1 MANPKMHNHSRT
13 FLLIAVIVALF
24 LIIGHLLAG
33 PRGAMIALMI
43 AGALNFYAYW
53 NSDKIVLRLYNA
65 QEVSSQTA
73 PDLYR
78 IVQTLAQR
86 ANLPMP
92 RVCII
97 DSEQPNAFATG
108 RHPNHAAVA
117 ASTGLLK
124 VLDSREVAG
133 VMAHELA
140 HIANRDT
147 LTMTVTATLA
157 GAIGYLA
164 QLPFLFMSHR
174 SDENR
179 SHGAFVHLIVMILA
193 PLAALLVQMAI
204 SRTREYSADAMGAE
218 ISGDPAAL
226 ASALQKIEQAALRID
241 NPTAEEN
248 PATAHL
254 FIINPLIQGGMD
266 NLFSTHP
273 TTANRIKRLKELNP
287 QHQTIIKNKGP
298 WG

>member
-1 MANPKMHNHSRT
+1 MHNHSRT
-13 FLLIAVIVALF
+13 FFLIAVIVALF
-24 LIIGHLLAG
+24 LVMGHLLAG
-33 PRGAMIALMI
+33 PRGAMIALII

-53 NSDKIVLRLYNA
+53 NSDKMVLRLYGA

-92 RVCII
+92 RVYII

-108 RHPNHAAVA
+108 RDPQHAAVA

-164 QLPFLFMSHR
+164 QLPFLFMNHR

-204 SRTREYSADAMGAE
+204 SRTREYSADAMGAQ

-226 ASALQKIEQAALRID
+226 ASALHKIEQAALRID

-254 FIINPLIQGGMD
+254 FIINPLIQGGVD

-273 TTANRIKRLKELNP
+273 TTENRIKRLKELNP
-287 QHQTIIKNKGP
+287 QQQTITRNKGP

>member
-1 MANPKMHNHSRT
+1 MHNHSRT
-13 FLLIAVIVALF
+13 FFLIAVIVALF
-24 LIIGHLLAG
+24 LVMGHLLAG
-33 PRGAMIALMI
+33 PRGAMIALII

-53 NSDKIVLRLYNA
+53 NSDKMVLRLYGA

-92 RVCII
+92 QVYII

-108 RHPNHAAVA
+108 RDPQHAAVA

-204 SRTREYSADAMGAE
+204 SRTREYSADAMGAQ

-226 ASALQKIEQAALRID
+226 ASALHKIEQAALRID

-254 FIINPLIQGGMD
+254 FIINPLIQGGVD

-273 TTANRIKRLKELNP
+273 TTENRIKRLKELNP
-287 QHQTIIKNKGP
+287 QQQTITRNKGP

>member
-13 FLLIAVIVALF
+13 FFLIAVIVALF
-24 LIIGHLLAG
+24 LVMGHLLAG
-33 PRGAMIALMI
+33 PRGAMIALII

-53 NSDKIVLRLYNA
+53 NSDKMVLRLYGA

-108 RHPNHAAVA
+108 RDPQHAAVA

-204 SRTREYSADAMGAE
+204 SRTREYSADAMGAQ

-226 ASALQKIEQAALRID
+226 ASALHKIEQAALRID

-254 FIINPLIQGGMD
+254 FIINPLIQGGVD

-273 TTANRIKRLKELNP
+273 TTENRIKRLKELNP
-287 QHQTIIKNKGP
+287 QQQTITRNKGP

>member
-1 MANPKMHNHSRT
+1 MANPKMHNYSRT
-13 FLLIAVIVALF
+13 FFLIAVIVAIF
-24 LIIGHLLAG
+24 LVIGHLIAG
-33 PRGAMIALMI
+33 PRGAVVALII
-43 AGALNFYAYW
+43 AGAMNFYAYW
-53 NSDKIVLRLYNA
+53 NSDKLVLRMYGA
-65 QEVSSQTA
+65 QEVSSQTE

-92 RVCII
+92 RVYII
-97 DSEQPNAFATG
+97 HSDQPNAFATG
-108 RHPNHAAVA
+108 RDPEHAAVA

-124 VLDSREVAG
+124 LLDSREVSG

-164 QLPFLFMSHR
+164 QLPFLFTSHR

-179 SHGAFVHLIVMILA
+179 SHGTFIHLIVMILA

-204 SRTREYSADAMGAE
+204 SRTREYSADAMGAQ
-218 ISGDPAAL
+218 ISGDPKAL

-241 NPTAEEN
+241 NPIAEEN

-254 FIINPLIQGGMD
+254 FIINPLIHGGMD

-287 QHQTIIKNKGP
+287 QQQSIIRNKGP

>member
-13 FLLIAVIVALF
+13 FFLIAVIVALF
-24 LIIGHLLAG
+24 LVMGHLLAG
-33 PRGAMIALMI
+33 PRGAMIALII

-53 NSDKIVLRLYNA
+53 NSDKMVLRLYGA

-92 RVCII
+92 RVYII

-108 RHPNHAAVA
+108 RDPQHAAVA

-164 QLPFLFMSHR
+164 QLPFLFMNHR

-204 SRTREYSADAMGAE
+204 SRTREYSADAMGAQ

-226 ASALQKIEQAALRID
+226 ASALHKIEQAALRID

-254 FIINPLIQGGMD
+254 FIINPLIQGGVD

-273 TTANRIKRLKELNP
+273 TTENRIKRLKELNP
-287 QHQTIIKNKGP
+287 QQQTITRNKGP

>member
-1 MANPKMHNHSRT
+1 MHNHSRT
-13 FLLIAVIVALF
+13 FFLIAVIVALF
-24 LIIGHLLAG
+24 LVMGHLLAG
-33 PRGAMIALMI
+33 PRGAMIALII

-53 NSDKIVLRLYNA
+53 NSDKMVLRLYGA

-92 RVCII
+92 RVYII

-108 RHPNHAAVA
+108 RDPQHAAVA

-204 SRTREYSADAMGAE
+204 SRTREYSADAMGAQ

-226 ASALQKIEQAALRID
+226 ASALHKIEQAALRID

-254 FIINPLIQGGMD
+254 FIINPLIQGGVD

-273 TTANRIKRLKELNP
+273 TTENRIKRLKELNP
-287 QHQTIIKNKGP
+287 QQQTITRNKGP

>member
-13 FLLIAVIVALF
+13 FFLIAVIVALF
-24 LIIGHLLAG
+24 LVMGHLLAG
-33 PRGAMIALMI
+33 PRGAMIALII

-53 NSDKIVLRLYNA
+53 NSDKMVLRLYGA

-92 RVCII
+92 RVYII

-108 RHPNHAAVA
+108 RDPQHAAVA

-204 SRTREYSADAMGAE
+204 SRTREYSADAMGAQ

-226 ASALQKIEQAALRID
+226 ASALHKIEQAALRID

-254 FIINPLIQGGMD
+254 FIINPLIQGGVD

-273 TTANRIKRLKELNP
+273 TTENRIKRLKELNP
-287 QHQTIIKNKGP
+287 QQQTITRNKGP

>member
-1 MANPKMHNHSRT
+1 MHNHSRT
-13 FLLIAVIVALF
+13 FFLIAVIVALF
-24 LIIGHLLAG
+24 LVIGHFLAG

-53 NSDKIVLRLYNA
+53 NSDKMVLRLYNA

-92 RVCII
+92 RVYII

-108 RHPNHAAVA
+108 RDPQHAAVA

-124 VLDSREVAG
+124 LLDSREVAG

-164 QLPFLFMSHR
+164 QLPFLFMNHR

-226 ASALQKIEQAALRID
+226 ASALMKIEQAALHID

-254 FIINPLIQGGMD
+254 FIINPLIQGGVD

-287 QHQTIIKNKGP
+287 QHQTIIRNKGP

>member
-1 MANPKMHNHSRT
+1 MHNHSRT
-13 FLLIAVIVALF
+13 FFLIAVIVALF
-24 LIIGHLLAG
+24 LVMGHLLAG
-33 PRGAMIALMI
+33 PRGAMIALII

-53 NSDKIVLRLYNA
+53 NSDKMVLRLYGA

-108 RHPNHAAVA
+108 RDPQHAAVA

-204 SRTREYSADAMGAE
+204 SRTREYSADAMGAQ

-226 ASALQKIEQAALRID
+226 ASALHKIEQAALRID

-254 FIINPLIQGGMD
+254 FIINPLIQGGVD

-273 TTANRIKRLKELNP
+273 TTENRIKRLKELNP
-287 QHQTIIKNKGP
+287 QQQTITRNKGP